1 VRLALRIIAVAA
13 ISERVSHAARH
24 AARLFFR
31 LPALLV
37 IAQFFW
43 APIPVFAET
52 INVKSAVV
60 RTTDEAYVVDAEFDF
75 NLTTPL
81 ETALLRGTPLYFV
94 YETEVTRSRSFWFDD
109 SLTTTPT
116 VRRITY
122 VPLTSSYRVD
132 VGGSM
137 GGGASYATLDEALR
151 QIRVIRGRTL
161 IEKKDMRG
169 GSRYDVSL
177 RLRLDT
183 TQLPKPLQVNTL
195 VSREWTLASEWY
207 RVVVNTP

>member
-1 VRLALRIIAVAA
+1 MSLAQRMTAQTAVAHC
-13 ISERVSHAARH
+13 SPRSTRGGEVLWP
-24 AARLFFR
+24 LFLAF
-31 LPALLV
+31 LFLILFSSGAS
-37 IAQFFW
+37 Q
-43 APIPVFAET
+43 VFAEV

-60 RTTDEAYVVDAEFDF
+60 RPTDEAYVVDAEFDF
-75 NLTTPL
+75 SLTTPL

-94 YETEVTRSRSFWFDD
+94 YETEVTRSRAFWFDD
-109 SLTTTPT
+109 SLVTTPT

-132 VGGSM
+132 AASTV

-161 IEKKDMRG
+161 VEKKDMRSN
-169 GSRYDVSL
+169 SRYDVSL

-183 TQLPKPLQVNTL
+183 AQLPKPLQVNTL
-195 VSREWTLASEWY
+195 VSREWSLTSEWY

>member
-1 VRLALRIIAVAA
+1 MRSALRIIAVAA
-13 ISERVSHAARH
+13 ISERVPHAARR
-24 AARLFFR
+24 AARLFSR
-31 LPALLV
+31 LLALLV
-37 IAQFFW
+37 CAQLILVSS
-43 APIPVFAET
+43 AIFAET

-60 RTTDEAYVVDAEFDF
+60 RSTDEAYVVDAEFDF
-75 NLTTPL
+75 SLTTPL

-94 YETEVTRSRSFWFDD
+94 YETEVTRSRSYWFDH

-137 GGGASYATLDEALR
+137 SGGASYATLDEALR
-151 QIRVIRGRTL
+151 RIRVIRGRTL
-161 IEKKDMRG
+161 VEKKDMRG